1 MARFSLVKIAW
12 GLRALVLGRFAR
24 RIGLPSY
31 IGKPCFIS
39 GIWGVEIGRRFRCFP
54 GLRLEV
60 APGALLTVGDDVG
73 FAQNVHIICSERV
86 TIGDG
91 VRITAQVAITD
102 TKHRFRTD
110 GVGAFDPVDDE
121 VRPVVIGRN
130 TFIGT
135 GAVIEAGTSLGE
147 YCVVGANSYVK
158 GHFADGSI
166 LAGSPARVI
175 GRRDADG
182 TATPGRQG

>member
-1 MARFSLVKIAW
+1 MARFSPVKIAW
-12 GLRALVLGRFAR
+12 GVRAVVLGRFAR
-24 RIGLPSY
+24 RIRLPSY
-31 IGKPCFIS
+31 IGRPCFIS
-39 GIWGVEIGRRFRCFP
+39 GIRGVEIGRRFRCFP

-60 APGALLTVGDDVG
+60 APGARLTVGNDVG

-102 TKHRFRTD
+102 TKHRFRI
-110 GVGAFDPVDDE
+110 GSVGAFDPVDDE
-121 VRPVVIGRN
+121 VRPVMIGN
-130 TFIGT
+130 YTFIGT
-135 GAVIEAGTSLGE
+135 GSVVEAGTSLGE
-147 YCVVGANSYVK
+147 YCVVGANSYVR

-175 GRRDADG
+175 GRRDVLPHRMKG
-182 TATPGRQG
+182 VT